1 MRRCVSVWL
10 PRWPIERRRRSQH
23 HGTHVGAGAY
33 EPPFVLAAP
42 GRHGLLVTAANEGA
56 RAQGI
61 HPGLAL
67 ADARARFPA
76 LLSAPSEMDA
86 DAAALTRL
94 ALWLGRYGPARHVE
108 MAGDDGEGL
117 VLEGAHGLWVD
128 ITGAAHLFGGEAALL
143 DDLVSRL
150 AAAGITARAGL
161 ADTGAAAFAL
171 ARLATSPAAPAAI
184 ARPGNLAA
192 DLAPLPI
199 DGLRL
204 APATRLLLRRL
215 GLKRIGQLYAIP
227 RPALERRFREVSAKG
242 RSEAARRAAATA
254 AAAVLLRLDQAL
266 GRIAEPRRPLAE
278 PPCHMARQ
286 ALAEPLL
293 TSAALIHVTH
303 ALCAEIA
310 VSLETAGAG
319 ARRFVLTLYRVD
331 GTAAEIALGT
341 SRAVRHPRHL
351 LSLLDEKLAEVD
363 AGFGID
369 VVTLAAAEVERLED
383 VQDALGG
390 QGATDD
396 AQRLSS
402 LVDRLVTRLGRDRV
416 LHLEARASHIPE
428 LAEVPVPAMRGS
440 HEVSGSKRGPSRD
453 PPPAPASCQAPSAA
467 RPPFLLPAPE
477 PIAVTA
483 EVPEGAPVSFT
494 WRRLTR
500 RIRRAEG
507 PERIA
512 PEWWTDL
519 GPRRTPLQQTEGAP
533 GRPAA
538 EEEEPFW
545 DGPSRTPRRPDPRT
559 RTRDYYRLEDESGRR
574 YWVFRAGLYSEESDA
589 QPCWYVHG
597 LFA

>member
-1 MRRCVSVWL
+1 MRRYVSVWL
-10 PRWPIERRRRSQH
+10 PHWPIERRRRSRRRAH
-23 HGTHVGAGAY
+23 ARAGAH

-56 RAQGI
+56 RAQGL

-76 LLSAPSEMDA
+76 LLSAPAEMDA
-86 DAAALTRL
+86 DAAALARL
-94 ALWLGRYGPARHVE
+94 ALWLGRYGPTRNVE
-108 MAGDDGEGL
+108 MADDDSEGQ

-143 DDLVSRL
+143 DDLVRRL

-171 ARLATSPAAPAAI
+171 ARLATSPASPAAI
-184 ARPGNLAA
+184 AGPGDLAA
-192 DLAPLPI
+192 GLAPLPV

-215 GLKRIGQLYAIP
+215 GLKHIGQLYAIP
-227 RPALERRFREVSAKG
+227 RAALERRFRDVSAKG
-242 RSEAARRAAATA
+242 RGEAARAATA
-254 AAAVLLRLDQAL
+254 AATVLLRLDQAL
-266 GRIAEPRRPLAE
+266 SRIAEPRRPLAE
-278 PPCHMARQ
+278 PPCHIVRQ
-286 ALAEPLL
+286 PLAEPLL
-293 TSAALIHVTH
+293 TSPAVVHVAHGLCSRLAA
-303 ALCAEIA
+303 
-310 VSLETAGAG
+310 SLETASAG

-331 GTAAEIALGT
+331 GTTAEIALGT

-351 LSLLDEKLAEVD
+351 MSLLEDRLAEVD

-369 VVTLAAAEVERLED
+369 VVTLAAAEVEALD
-383 VQDALGG
+383 GVQDVLGG
-390 QGATDD
+390 RDD
-396 AQRLSS
+396 TEDAVRLSS

-416 LHLEARASHIPE
+416 LHLTPRQSHIPE
-428 LAEVPVPAMRGS
+428 LAEAHLPA
-440 HEVSGSKRGPSRD
+440 VSARAEAPPPQRGPSHGA
-453 PPPAPASCQAPSAA
+453 PPVPSHKPSAA
-467 RPPFLLPAPE
+467 RPPLLLPAPE

-483 EVPEGAPVSFT
+483 EVPEGAPISFT

-519 GPRRTPLQQTEGAP
+519 GARRALPPPQAEGARS
-533 GRPAA
+533 GAAA
-538 EEEEPFW
+538 EVEEPLW
-545 DGPSRTPRRPDPRT
+545 DGPPRAPPRPDPRR
-559 RTRDYYRLEDESGRR
+559 RTRDYYRLEDDSGRR
-574 YWVFRAGLYSEESDA
+574 YWVFRAGLYGEESDS
-589 QPCWYVHG
+589 PPGWYVHG